1 MARRLYAGRRLANA
15 NATKIELLFW
25 SFLTALAIYGLP
37 HLQGWLAADP
47 SDKLMGSLQTFA
59 VTVGGAMLGAT
70 AIASS
75 FVLFATQ
82 VNVDRLPYGLFYRFS
97 LDWKLLSAFALS
109 FMAAI
114 GGTALSLISKPNLAV
129 LLIAS
134 ELAAVIL
141 VLRLLLFA
149 YRRALHLVNPVEQL
163 QMIVAKAE
171 RNLRQIDRQIRW
183 TSKPAPEGDE
193 GKIDAARRAIFDAS
207 PRWYPRL
214 FARRASEERALA
226 IQRFELDPDG
236 SGQRHV
242 RRKSFAA
249 ERSF

>member
-1 MARRLYAGRRLANA
+1 MASRRSERQTHGKLADIRGDCWRSHVRRYRDCLFLRPVRDPGECRP
-15 NATKIELLFW
+15 ATLR
-25 SFLTALAIYGLP
+25 AI
-37 HLQGWLAADP
+37 
-47 SDKLMGSLQTFA
+47 
-59 VTVGGAMLGAT
+59 
-70 AIASS
+70 
-75 FVLFATQ
+75 
-82 VNVDRLPYGLFYRFS
+82 YRFS